1 MAIRFEKVSRFADA
15 DFNLPVRKTKNSAGY
30 DFEVA
35 EDIVI
40 PTWTNH
46 LIELGK
52 ANTTVTEPP
61 VPLDILASWTKS
73 TKAKPTLVST
83 GVKCHLEEGYYLEL
97 SVRSSTPLKYWII
110 LANSVGIIDADYCD
124 NPDNEGEIFF
134 QVINL
139 SPYPI
144 QLRKG
149 DIIGQG
155 IIKKYE
161 IVDNDEAEGERT
173 GGFGSTTKQKPQKK
187 GITVDINMNGD
198 FQKAIE
204 KAIRDE
210 FDKAIK
216 NATFEPNYNAMTMT
230 TEPNKYDGRGM
241 RAKAGIIDEV
251 LYSPSK
257 EAILKEVEKSLQ
269 KGGMGI

>member
-35 EDIVI
+35 EDICI
-40 PTWTNH
+40 PTWTSQ
-46 LIELGK
+46 LIQLGK
-52 ANTTVTEPP
+52 VNTTVIEPP

-97 SVRSSTPLKYWII
+97 SVRSSTPLKYWIV

-144 QLRKG
+144 QLKRG

-155 IIKKYE
+155 IIKRYE
-161 IVDNDEAEGERT
+161 VTDDDIPMGKRI
-173 GGFGSTTKQKPQKK
+173 GGFGSTSNQKPKSDKK
-187 GITVDINMNGD
+187 NIQVNLNIDKKT
-198 FQKAIE
+198 IE
-204 KAIRDE
+204 KAVRDE

-216 NATFEPNYNAMTMT
+216 NVTFEPNYNAITMGIQ
-230 TEPNKYDGRGM
+230 PGKYNDRGL
-241 RAKAGIIDEV
+241 RASCGIIDEAICNQ
-251 LYSPSK
+251 SR
-257 EAILKEVEKSLQ
+257 EAILKEIEKSI
-269 KGGMGI
+269 GVMGI

>member
-1 MAIRFEKVSRFADA
+1 MIRFEKVKRFADA

-35 EDIVI
+35 EDICI
-40 PTWTNH
+40 PTWTSQ
-46 LIELGK
+46 LMALAK
-52 ANTTVTEPP
+52 MTPQPKEPYS
-61 VPLDILASWTKS
+61 LEEMAALTKQ

-139 SPYPI
+139 SPFPI

-155 IIKKYE
+155 IIKRYE
-161 IVDNDEAEGERT
+161 VTDDDKAIGERQ
-173 GGFGSTTKQKPQKK
+173 GGFGSTSIQRGLRAQT
-187 GITVDINMNGD
+187 GIYDEAITGYNNPYCTASNKEIDVTAEIN
-198 FQKAIE
+198 
-204 KAIRDE
+204 
-210 FDKAIK
+210 KAIK
-216 NATFEPNYNAMTMT
+216 EFAKYKPTTPECLYNFEV
-230 TEPNKYDGRGM
+230 GM
-241 RAKAGIIDEV
+241 
-251 LYSPSK
+251 
-257 EAILKEVEKSLQ
+257 
-269 KGGMGI
+269 

>member
-1 MAIRFEKVSRFADA
+1 MIRFEKVKRFADA

-35 EDIVI
+35 EDIVVPSYNSVMCRFGCGALAYTGGAPSLKMLSEI
-40 PTWTNH
+40 T
-46 LIELGK
+46 G
-52 ANTTVTEPP
+52 ANN
-61 VPLDILASWTKS
+61 AR
-73 TKAKPTLVST
+73 PTLVST

-139 SPYPI
+139 SPFPI

-155 IIKKYE
+155 IIKRYE
-161 IVDNDEAEGERT
+161 VTDDDKAVGERQ
-173 GGFGSTTKQKPQKK
+173 GGFGSTTMSQQMAIDYSKPSSPVDQRVNINPIDDICNMTQEQIINSVVNALEKDSQK
-187 GITVDINMNGD
+187 TMSL
-198 FQKAIE
+198 
-204 KAIRDE
+204 
-210 FDKAIK
+210 FDAC
-216 NATFEPNYNAMTMT
+216 M
-230 TEPNKYDGRGM
+230 
-241 RAKAGIIDEV
+241 
-251 LYSPSK
+251 
-257 EAILKEVEKSLQ
+257 
-269 KGGMGI
+269 